1 MCCFT
6 WLIFEQDPRIAG
18 RSGSP
23 EALGLCHFNRK
34 ERKMRELTQHELA
47 IVTGGEATC
56 GISIP
61 GGAYCEVPWS
71 DIREWW
77 CENVGWFCDAQ
88 TPEAAR

>member
-1 MCCFT
+1 MH
-6 WLIFEQDPRIAG
+6 IQRIAG
-18 RSGSP
+18 CSGSP
-23 EALGLCHFNRK
+23 EAPGLCPFNRK
-34 ERKMRELTQHELA
+34 ERKMRELTQNELA

-56 GISIP
+56 GISMP

>member
-1 MCCFT
+1 MH
-6 WLIFEQDPRIAG
+6 IQRITV

-23 EALGLCHFNRK
+23 VALGLRHFNRK
-34 ERKMRELTQHELA
+34 KRKMRELTQSELA
-47 IVTGGEATC
+47 IVVGGEAIC

-61 GGAYCEVPWS
+61 GGVYCEVPWS

-88 TPEAAR
+88 TLEAAR